1 MYCRSMKAAEFTA
14 LDIANFD
21 SAVVARAGVCVVDF
35 WSETCI
41 PCRQM
46 TRLLQ
51 QLATEIPPDVLIG
64 QVDALRNPAL
74 LARYGVCSLPTLL
87 LFKDGALV
95 ETRTGIDRKQ
105 VLRRAI
111 ETYL

>member
-1 MYCRSMKAAEFTA
+1 MTNPAFAT
-14 LDIANFD
+14 LDDANFEPTIL
-21 SAVVARAGVCVVDF
+21 ARSGVSVVDF
-35 WSETCI
+35 WSESCI

-51 QLATEIPPDVLIG
+51 QLAGEIPPLVLIG
-64 QVDALRNPAL
+64 QVDADRNPAL
-74 LARYGVCSLPTLL
+74 VERYGVRGLPTLL

-95 ETRTGIDRKQ
+95 ETRTGIDRRQ

-111 ETYL
+111 ESHV

>member
-1 MYCRSMKAAEFTA
+1 MNAPEFTT
-14 LDIANFD
+14 LDDANFD
-21 SAVVARAGVCVVDF
+21 ATVIARAGVSVVDF
-35 WSETCI
+35 WSATCI

-51 QLATEIPPDVLIG
+51 QVAGEVPAEVMIG
-64 QVDALRNPAL
+64 QVDTDRNPAL
-74 LARYGVCSLPTLL
+74 LARFGVRGLPTLL
-87 LFKDGALV
+87 LFKNGALV

-111 ETYL
+111 ETHL

>member
-1 MYCRSMKAAEFTA
+1 MKAAEFAT
-14 LDIANFD
+14 LDDANFD
-21 SAVVARAGVCVVDF
+21 SAVIARPGVSVVDF

-46 TRLLQ
+46 TKLLQ
-51 QLATEIPPDVLIG
+51 QVATEIPPAVLIG
-64 QVDALRNPAL
+64 QVDADRNPAL
-74 LARYGVCSLPTLL
+74 LARYGVHGLPTLL
-87 LFKDGALV
+87 LFKDGAVV

-111 ETYL
+111 ETHL

>member
-1 MYCRSMKAAEFTA
+1 MKAPEFAT
-14 LDIANFD
+14 LDDANFD
-21 SAVVARAGVCVVDF
+21 ASVLARPGVSVVDV

-51 QLATEIPPDVLIG
+51 LLATEIPPHVLIG
-64 QVDALRNPAL
+64 QIDADRNPAL
-74 LARYGVCSLPTLL
+74 VARYGVRGLPTLL

-105 VLRRAI
+105 VLRKAI
-111 ETYL
+111 EAHL

>member
-1 MYCRSMKAAEFTA
+1 MKAAEFTA
-14 LDIANFD
+14 LDDANFD
-21 SAVVARAGVCVVDF
+21 ATVIARPGLSVVDF

-51 QLATEIPPDVLIG
+51 QLATEIPPDVMIG
-64 QVDALRNPAL
+64 QVDADRNPAL
-74 LARYGVCSLPTLL
+74 LARYGVRGLPTLL
-87 LFKDGALV
+87 LFKDGAMV

>member
-1 MYCRSMKAAEFTA
+1 M
-14 LDIANFD
+14 
-21 SAVVARAGVCVVDF
+21 VDV

-51 QLATEIPPDVLIG
+51 QVATEIPPQVLIG
-64 QVDALRNPAL
+64 QLDADLNPGL
-74 LARYGVCSLPTLL
+74 VARYGVRGLPTLL

-105 VLRRAI
+105 VLRKAI
-111 ETYL
+111 EAHLQ

>member
-1 MYCRSMKAAEFTA
+1 MNAPEFTT
-14 LDIANFD
+14 LDDANFD
-21 SAVVARAGVCVVDF
+21 ATVIARAGVSVVDF
-35 WSETCI
+35 WSAACI

-51 QLATEIPPDVLIG
+51 QVAGEVPAEVMIG
-64 QVDALRNPAL
+64 QVDADRNPAL
-74 LARYGVCSLPTLL
+74 LARFGVRGLPTLL

-111 ETYL
+111 ETHL

>member
-1 MYCRSMKAAEFTA
+1 MKAAEFTT
-14 LDIANFD
+14 LDNANFD
-21 SAVVARAGVCVVDF
+21 SVVVARPGVSVVEF

-64 QVDALRNPAL
+64 QVDAEHNPAL
-74 LARYGVCSLPTLL
+74 LARFGVRGLPTLL
-87 LFKDGALV
+87 LFKDGAVV
-95 ETRTGIDRKQ
+95 ETRSGIDRKQ

>member
-1 MYCRSMKAAEFTA
+1 MSTLEFTS
-14 LDIANFD
+14 LDDANF
-21 SAVVARAGVCVVDF
+21 APTVLARPGVSVVDF
-35 WSETCI
+35 WSESCI

-51 QLATEIPPDVLIG
+51 QLAAEIPPGVLIG
-64 QVDALRNPAL
+64 QVDADRNPAL
-74 LARYGVCSLPTLL
+74 VERYGVRGLPTLL

-95 ETRTGIDRKQ
+95 ETRTGIDRRQ

-111 ETYL
+111 ESHV

>member
-1 MYCRSMKAAEFTA
+1 MALPEFTH
-14 LDIANFD
+14 LDDANFE
-21 SAVVARAGVCVVDF
+21 STILARSSVSVVDF
-35 WSETCI
+35 WSESCI

-51 QLATEIPPDVLIG
+51 QLAAEIPAGVLIG
-64 QVDALRNPAL
+64 QVDADRNPAL
-74 LARYGVCSLPTLL
+74 VERYRVRGLPTLL

-95 ETRTGIDRKQ
+95 ETRTGIDRRQ

-111 ETYL
+111 ESHV